1 MTENFYL
8 YAIAAILVSAAAT
21 ALTRFLPF
29 ILFSG
34 KREMPPK
41 LKRIADTL
49 PSAVIAVLVVYGV
62 SPQLSSLGADTV
74 YALVALA
81 LTVVMHL
88 WRKNT
93 LLSMFVG
100 TGAYMLMVNLLK

>member
-1 MTENFYL
+1 MTDNFYL
-8 YAIAAILVSAAAT
+8 YAFLCIIVSAVAT
-21 ALTRFLPF
+21 AATRFLPF

-34 KREMPPK
+34 QRQMSPK
-41 LKRIADTL
+41 LKRIADIL

-62 SPQLSSLGADTV
+62 SPQLCALDLSTLSSLI
-74 YALVALA
+74 ALLLCVL
-81 LTVVMHL
+81 VHL

-100 TGAYMLMVNLLK
+100 TGTYMLLIHFLK